1 LLKNYFTDQTFRSL
15 KKLAHTLAKHHH
27 FFVIGKDQHFYTA
40 QEGALKIKEITYKH
54 FEGFSAGELKHG
66 VIALVE
72 TGTPVF
78 GIVGKDEHQAD
89 VLSALAEVRARG
101 ARTIGV
107 AAKDHEFFTDH
118 LVVPDGGEL
127 DSITKVV
134 PFQLLSYFLGVHLG
148 HDPDKPRNLAKSV
161 TVK

>member
-1 LLKNYFTDQTFRSL
+1 L